1 MPISPPIVVT
11 IASMAKAMA
20 PRTLMALRKQRTIV
34 TTVSKT
40 PANMNNTAG
49 RK

>member
-1 MPISPPIVVT
+1 MPISPTTVAT

-20 PRTLMALRKQRTIV
+20 HRMLIALRKQRTIV

-40 PANMNNTAG
+40 PANMDNTAG